1 MKSDRENP
9 SSALLRV
16 AGLRKTYVRGDTWR
30 RHSALIAVND
40 VSLEIAAGET
50 LGLVGASGSGKS
62 TVARCISRL
71 EKPDGGEVWLDGID
85 LGPLDRKAL
94 LPFRSQLQ
102 LIFQDPATAMNPRF
116 SAAEVIEEPLLIQG
130 KTCSERQAI
139 VESVMKE
146 VALSPDWL
154 GRGVSQFSGG
164 QKQRIAIARALAL
177 RPKLLVLDEAL
188 TGLDVSTQAQ
198 IANLL
203 LDLQARHGLTY
214 LLISHDLTLVAR
226 MADHIAVMAVGRI
239 VERGEAQQIL
249 REPQEEETRRL
260 VGGSGAKAWSASAAG
275 GPA

>member
-1 MKSDRENP
+1 MRGGAWRQRT
-9 SSALLRV
+9 AL
-16 AGLRKTYVRGDTWR
+16 T
-30 RHSALIAVND
+30 AVDD
-40 VSLEIAAGET
+40 VSFEIAAGET

-71 EKPDGGEVWLDGID
+71 EKPDAGQVWLDGIN
-85 LGPLDRKAL
+85 LVPLDGRTL

-130 KTCSERQAI
+130 RARSERQAI
-139 VESVMKE
+139 VEGAMKE
-146 VALSPDWL
+146 VALSPDCL
-154 GRGVSQFSGG
+154 GRRVSQFSGG
-164 QKQRIAIARALAL
+164 QKQRIAIARALTL

-203 LDLQARHGLTY
+203 LDLQVRHGLTY

-226 MADHIAVMAVGRI
+226 MAEHIAVMAAGRM
-239 VERGEAQQIL
+239 VERGETRRIL
-249 REPQEEETRRL
+249 TEPQQEETKGL
-260 VGGSGAKAWSASAAG
+260 VKDVGAKAWSAAAG
-275 GPA
+275 GSA